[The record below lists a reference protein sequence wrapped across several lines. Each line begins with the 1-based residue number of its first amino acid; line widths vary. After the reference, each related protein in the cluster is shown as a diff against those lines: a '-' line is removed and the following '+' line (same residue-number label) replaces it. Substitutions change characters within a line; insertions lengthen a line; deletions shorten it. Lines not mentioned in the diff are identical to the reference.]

1 MRKFKC
7 IKHYKP
13 DYAEDFT
20 VGKIYKCNEL
30 GQLVDNGGFGWGW
43 LYDEDVEDVSCRADN
58 FIKHVDDCVEFEEVP
73 PSTPKITV
81 KVDGRKTIAC
91 MWLDGK
97 LIKKRF
103 CVCHKDDEYDYAK
116 GVEIAVKRLFDW
128 DYERQP
134 KIKFEVNDKVEI
146 TDSTMVLD
154 DYFEFF
160 DEHCPQYASR
170 FAYGYHPKTNEFGEV
185 VFVDGTLCVVKLA
198 STSDINPYILVNSAG
213 LRKI

>member
-7 IKHYKP
+7 FKCIEHYNS
-13 DYAEDFT
+13 DYKANFT
-20 VGKIYKCNEL
+20 VGKIYECNKS
-30 GQLVDNGGFGWGW
+30 GQLVDNIGFGWGW
-43 LYDEDVEDVSCRADN
+43 LNDEDNDASCRADN
-58 FIKHVDDCVEFEEVP
+58 FIQCVKDCVKFEEVTY
-73 PSTPKITV
+73 STPKITV

-146 TDSTMVLD
+146 TDDSMVLD

-170 FAYGYHPKTNEFGEV
+170 FALCMN
-185 VFVDGTLCVVKLA
+185 TLL
-198 STSDINPYILVNSAG
+198 I
-213 LRKI
+213 